1 MNNKKNKKGMAGI
14 ITVVLIMALLAS
26 VSASYIKLM
35 ETENSVT
42 TFTEQHQKAADAA
55 FCGISYAMAKLQ
67 TQKNLFKPATNVNE
81 RTYIVSNQKMN
92 TGSTLAGLN
101 ISKKIESKWHYMDNT
116 NMIIDSDEIT
126 DKKPPYMFRV
136 FTYPVKFGST
146 KPADYDG
153 NEDNYEILSSN
164 YYDKTIYMVKSQG
177 LYLEYDDPNSDSRE
191 VIATHTAQFIA
202 QLKIDRAQKR
212 VFLYRYKPV
221 PYQADNEFYKYLTKM
236 N

>member
-67 TQKNLFKPATNVNE
+67 TQKNLFKPATNVVDN
-81 RTYIVSNQKMN
+81 RTYIVS
-92 TGSTLAGLN
+92 
-101 ISKKIESKWHYMDNT
+101 ESKCNDPSPRLANLSIDKKKLIKSKWNYMDNT
-116 NMIIDSDEIT
+116 NMIIDSDEVA

-136 FTYPVKFGST
+136 FTYPT
-146 KPADYDG
+146 KAIYGETDVEKEKIGETTYSKI
-153 NEDNYEILSSN
+153 Y
-164 YYDKTIYMVKSQG
+164 YMVKSQG

-191 VIATHTAQFIA
+191 VIATHTAQYLA
-202 QLKIDRAQKR
+202 QLKIDRSAKR
-212 VFLYRYKPV
+212 VFLHRYKPV
-221 PYQADNEFYKYLTKM
+221 PYQADNEFYKYLSKM

>member
-67 TQKNLFKPATNVNE
+67 TQKNLFKPATSVKN
-81 RTYIVSNQKMN
+81 RTYIVSESKYNA
-92 TGSTLAGLN
+92 SSPTLANLSIDKN
-101 ISKKIESKWHYMDNT
+101 KLIKSKWNYMDNT

-136 FTYPVKFGST
+136 FTYPTKAIYGETDEKDEKESIGSDAYS
-146 KPADYDG
+146 KIY
-153 NEDNYEILSSN
+153 
-164 YYDKTIYMVKSQG
+164 YMVKSQG

>member
-14 ITVVLIMALLAS
+14 ITVVLIMTLLAS

-67 TQKNLFKPATNVNE
+67 TQKNLFKPATNVVGN
-81 RTYIVSNQKMN
+81 RTYIVSESKYNAP
-92 TGSTLAGLN
+92 SPTLANLSIDEN
-101 ISKKIESKWHYMDNT
+101 KLIKSKWNYMDNT

-136 FTYPVKFGST
+136 FTYPT
-146 KPADYDG
+146 KAIY
-153 NEDNYEILSSN
+153 NENDDEKESIGETAYSKI
-164 YYDKTIYMVKSQG
+164 YYMVKSQG